1 LFALHFPFKICNL
14 PIVRYYSFDSWEK
27 IWFFCQTVAQK
38 YGIDTHGYNNL
49 DMHPIHRLVECCFA
63 CNKKPT
69 PLILTIPMDLSNRQQ
84 YLVWI
89 ELFMREIYELLLDGS
104 FKSLGTTSWDLS
116 FGYLEHNAS
125 ATGTF
130 RATAIVR
137 PITGWG
143 RTFNDDFAIAEFTE
157 LPRKKMAVVIRT
169 THRWMVNRHTNA
181 RPELVDHVGEALS
194 DRLWST
200 ESDEDCEDSQDSESE
215 SEESQDS
222 EANSVMTDMTLRYT
236 RDSET
241 DTLRYTLSPRDS
253 DSAIDTIPIELAT
266 EVRDVLSG
274 GLRVS
279 ESDDEVH
286 DVSQDS
292 ESKSEV

>member
-1 LFALHFPFKICNL
+1 
-14 PIVRYYSFDSWEK
+14 
-27 IWFFCQTVAQK
+27 
-38 YGIDTHGYNNL
+38 
-49 DMHPIHRLVECCFA
+49 MHPIHRLVECCFA

-104 FKSLGTTSWDLS
+104 FKSLGTTSWDLT

-169 THRWMVNRHTNA
+169 TVT
-181 RPELVDHVGEALS
+181 
-194 DRLWST
+194 
-200 ESDEDCEDSQDSESE
+200 
-215 SEESQDS
+215 
-222 EANSVMTDMTLRYT
+222 
-236 RDSET
+236 
-241 DTLRYTLSPRDS
+241 
-253 DSAIDTIPIELAT
+253 SASKCRGGASLA
-266 EVRDVLSG
+266 
-274 GLRVS
+274 
-279 ESDDEVH
+279 
-286 DVSQDS
+286 
-292 ESKSEV
+292 